1 MLYGL
6 YAHYREKES
15 SFIASFHS
23 KGMLAVALLFYFF
36 ILFLI
41 LKLTNVISYK
51 WDMPSSKVIIG
62 LILLVPCE
70 IIIYLITKS
79 EKQLE
84 KQYQD
89 EGGDYAKSG
98 RYTFNILFISA
109 VIVFVLLAIINDGR

>member
-84 KQYQD
+84 RQYQED
-89 EGGDYAKSG
+89 GGQYSKSG
-98 RYTFNILFISA
+98 YSAFNIFLYGA
-109 VIVFVLLAIINDGR
+109 VVIFVLLAIINDGR